1 MSKKT
6 NKIIYKFRK
15 FVSKKSIRFKKI
27 YFVLVKL
34 HRFYC
39 FVTAPLHVLPDFYII
54 GTQKGGTSSL
64 YDYLITH
71 PSIEPCYTKEPSY
84 FDRYFERGLHWYKVS
99 FPFKLH
105 KFIKINFFKKNFL
118 TGEASVR
125 YLDHPFAPQRIKEI
139 TPDAKFIILLRNP
152 ISRSFSQ
159 YSRVKGNNRENL
171 SFKEAFLNESKRT
184 KDDFKKIYENPLYY
198 ADSYFTYSYFERGLY
213 VDKIKRWME
222 VFPKEQFLII
232 QSEEFFKNPSKT
244 YNDVLEFLG
253 LPSHD
258 LKTYEPIRK
267 QKKSIL
273 KKQTQQKLQ
282 NYFKPHNEKLY
293 NFLGKKFDWD
303 DEWENDEN

>member
-1 MSKKT
+1 LRHKLEKYPKLQKLVT
-6 NKIIYKFRK
+6 
-15 FVSKKSIRFKKI
+15 FVYMK
-27 YFVLVKL
+27 
-34 HRFYC
+34 YC
-39 FVTAPLHVLPDFYII
+39 GATGFLHVKPDFYII
-54 GTQKGGTSSL
+54 GFAKCGTTSL
-64 YDYLITH
+64 FEYLISH
-71 PSIEPCYTKEPSY
+71 PNIHPPKGKEIDF
-84 FDRYFERGLHWYKVS
+84 FDRLYSRGINWYKVG
-99 FPFKLH
+99 FPFTIQ
-105 KFIKINFFKKNFL
+105 KFIEKVFFRKKFL
-118 TGEASVR
+118 TGEATPR
-125 YLDHPFAPQRIKEI
+125 YIEHPHAINRIKQT
-139 TPDAKFIILLRNP
+139 TPNAKFIILLRNP
-152 ISRSFSQ
+152 IDRAFSQ
-159 YSRVKGNNRENL
+159 HNMNVKNDYEINNFNDALKEEPRRISNRIEKMTNDITYYSWNY
-171 SFKEAFLNESKRT
+171 
-184 KDDFKKIYENPLYY
+184 DLYAY
-198 ADSYFTYSYFERGLY
+198 LEHGLY

-244 YNDVLEFLG
+244 YNDVLKFLG

>member
-1 MSKKT
+1 MFYNLRKSIVPKLSERKKT
-6 NKIIYKFRK
+6 RMLFSMFY
-15 FVSKKSIRFKKI
+15 KI
-27 YFVLVKL
+27 YYTF
-34 HRFYC
+34 FG
-39 FVTAPLHVLPDFYII
+39 PLHLLPDFYILGGQKC
-54 GTQKGGTSSL
+54 GTTSMFVYLSKHPGILSPSSKDIRFFDKYFSKGVN
-64 YDYLITH
+64 
-71 PSIEPCYTKEPSY
+71 
-84 FDRYFERGLHWYKVS
+84 WY
-99 FPFKLH
+99 
-105 KFIKINFFKKNFL
+105 KINFPLKLTKFFTRKKHSKIL
-118 TGEASVR
+118 TGEGTER

-232 QSEEFFKNPSKT
+232 QSEEFLRNTSKT

-253 LPSHD
+253 LPNW
-258 LKTYEPIRK
+258 EPK
-267 QKKSIL
+267 EFVLYKKRPYKEKISSNL
-273 KKQTQQKLQ
+273 RNELVD
-282 NYFKPHNEKLY
+282 YFKPHNQKLY
-293 NFLGKKFDWD
+293 DFLGKSFDWD
-303 DEWENDEN
+303 K

>member
-1 MSKKT
+1 MRHKLEKYPKLQKLVT
-6 NKIIYKFRK
+6 
-15 FVSKKSIRFKKI
+15 FVYMK
-27 YFVLVKL
+27 
-34 HRFYC
+34 YC
-39 FVTAPLHVLPDFYII
+39 GATGFLHVKPDFYII
-54 GTQKGGTSSL
+54 GFAKCGTTSL
-64 YDYLITH
+64 FEYLISH
-71 PSIEPCYTKEPSY
+71 PNIHPPKGKEIDF
-84 FDRYFERGLHWYKVS
+84 FDRLYSRGINWYKVG
-99 FPFKLH
+99 FPFTIQ
-105 KFIKINFFKKNFL
+105 KFIEKVFFRKKFL
-118 TGEASVR
+118 TGEATPR
-125 YLDHPFAPQRIKEI
+125 YIEHPHAINRIKQT
-139 TPDAKFIILLRNP
+139 TPNAKFIILLRNP
-152 ISRSFSQ
+152 IDRAFSQ
-159 YSRVKGNNRENL
+159 HNMNVKNDYEINNFNDALKEEPRRISNRIEKMTNDITYYSWNY
-171 SFKEAFLNESKRT
+171 
-184 KDDFKKIYENPLYY
+184 DLYAY
-198 ADSYFTYSYFERGLY
+198 LEHGLY

-244 YNDVLEFLG
+244 YNDVLKFLG

>member
-6 NKIIYKFRK
+6 NKMIYKFRK
-15 FVSKKSIRFKKI
+15 FISKKSIRFKKI
-27 YFVLVKL
+27 YFALVKL

-99 FPFKLH
+99 FPFKIH

-139 TPDAKFIILLRNP
+139 TPNAKFIILLRNP

-184 KDDFKKIYENPLYY
+184 KDDFKKIYTNSLYY
-198 ADSYFTYSYFERGLY
+198 ADSYFTYSYFERGIY

-232 QSEEFFKNPSKT
+232 QSEEFLRNTSKT
-244 YNDVLEFLG
+244 YNDVLKFLG
-253 LPSHD
+253 LPNW
-258 LKTYEPIRK
+258 EPK
-267 QKKSIL
+267 EFVLYKKRPYKEKISSNL
-273 KKQTQQKLQ
+273 RNELV
-282 NYFKPHNEKLY
+282 NYFKPHNQRLY
-293 NFLGKKFDWD
+293 DFLGKSFDW
-303 DEWENDEN
+303 N